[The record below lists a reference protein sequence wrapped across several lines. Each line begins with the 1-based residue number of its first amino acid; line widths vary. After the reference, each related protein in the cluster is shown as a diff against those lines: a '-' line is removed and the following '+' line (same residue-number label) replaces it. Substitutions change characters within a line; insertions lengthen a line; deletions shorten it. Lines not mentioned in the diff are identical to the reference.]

1 MSYYIINLDLS
12 LEPTADGIASRF
24 RLRLG
29 QPECHRPPQYLT
41 NSPTSRRASA
51 AGPNDRSIHFQ
62 SVLFAAR
69 LAPAPITTLPPI
81 RGGINLAVSG
91 HGGGKDSAVD
101 ALVGL
106 CQPRFGG

>member
-1 MSYYIINLDLS
+1 MEPPHASGSGWANRQPDYLS
-12 LEPTADGIASRF
+12 ATD
-24 RLRLG
+24 
-29 QPECHRPPQYLT
+29 HLT

-62 SVLFAAR
+62 SVLFVAR